1 MRDDESPNGPH
12 HPRLGAVPT
21 EPGLTEL
28 RVWAPNAATVTAA
41 GSRLEP
47 EGDGMFAA
55 RLELTAGSD
64 YGVELDG
71 GPPLPDPCSRR
82 QPNGLRG
89 LSRVLDPARFSW
101 TAPPLA
107 PTLRELVVYE
117 LHVGTFT
124 AEGTLAA
131 AQTRL
136 HDLAGLGI
144 TAVELMPVA
153 TFVGA
158 RGWGY
163 DGVLTYAPHEAYGGP
178 EGLARFV
185 DAAHREG
192 LAVILD
198 VVYNHVGAG
207 GDLLARYGPYF
218 TDRHE
223 TLWGSAI
230 DFDRRGVR
238 EWAIQNAEMWVRDY
252 RVDGLRLDATHAI
265 FDDGEPHVM
274 RELADR
280 VHAVRP
286 GALVIAEMAV
296 GDRRPIRDWGH
307 DAQWAD
313 EFHHALHV
321 LLTGERDGYYS
332 DYGRVSDLARA
343 YEEVPP
349 ERLVF
354 CASNHD
360 QIGNRAFGDRLPPA
374 TRRVAAACLLFAP
387 QVPLVF
393 QGDEHGETAP
403 FMFFTDHDDP
413 ALAEATREGRR
424 REFARFE
431 SFRGAELPDPQAPET
446 FRGSRIHPESGDE
459 ELRAF
464 YCAMI
469 ALRRTLPLAID
480 TRVDERRRILRARR
494 GTVELTVDFS
504 RLTAEL
510 ATDG

>member
-1 MRDDESPNGPH
+1 
-12 HPRLGAVPT
+12 
-21 EPGLTEL
+21 
-28 RVWAPNAATVTAA
+28 
-41 GSRLEP
+41 
-47 EGDGMFAA
+47 MFAGQID
-55 RLELTAGSD
+55 LEAGDD
-64 YGVELDG
+64 YGFELDG
-71 GPPLPDPCSRR
+71 GPALPDPCSRW
-82 QPNGLRG
+82 QPHGLG
-89 LSRVLDPARFSW
+89 TLSRVLDPTRFTWS
-101 TAPPLA
+101 TPPAPA
-107 PTLRELVVYE
+107 SLRDMVVYE

-124 AEGTLAA
+124 AEGTLDAA
-131 AQTRL
+131 RAPL
-136 HDLAGLGI
+136 HELAELGI

-163 DGVLTYAPHEAYGGP
+163 NGVLTYAPHEAYGGP
-178 EGLARFV
+178 EALARFV
-185 DAAHREG
+185 DAAHMEG

-230 DFDRRGVR
+230 DFEHRGVR
-238 EWAIQNAEMWVRDY
+238 EWALQNAEMWVRDY

-265 FDDGEPHVM
+265 FDEGDPHVM

-286 GALVIAEMAV
+286 DALVIAETGV
-296 GDRRPIRDWGH
+296 GDRRPIRDWRH

-313 EFHHALHV
+313 EFHHALYV

-332 DYGRVSDLARA
+332 SYGKVADLART
-343 YEEVPP
+343 YEEEPS

-360 QIGNRAFGDRLPPA
+360 QVGNRAFGDRLPRD

-387 QVPLVF
+387 QVPLLF
-393 QGDEHGETAP
+393 QGEEHGETAP
-403 FMFFTDHDDP
+403 FLFFTDHDDP
-413 ALAEATREGRR
+413 GIAEATREGRR

-431 SFRGAELPDPQAPET
+431 AFAGAELPDPQAIET
-446 FRGSRIHPESGDE
+446 FRASRIDPESGDA
-459 ELRAF
+459 ELRMF
-464 YCAMI
+464 YRSLL
-469 ALRRTLPLAID
+469 ALRRTLPRAIE
-480 TRVDERRRILRARR
+480 TRVDESRNVLRARR
-494 GTVELTVDFS
+494 GTVELTVDFV

-510 ATDG
+510 TTDG